1 MTQSDRTNDLADYGD
16 RLEAAA
22 TRDLKGRPRRATRI
36 ALLAA
41 AAVLVVGAGSA
52 VAAGLFTPKQVAAGM
67 PAGAVIFTGTHPT
80 CVLDADGVTYH
91 CTLASAPVPDSGGVT
106 PPPGSVKAS
115 IMAALPGPDAVD
127 YLGYKELLGIDGKV
141 AGGCI
146 GRDHAGLAWD
156 CYIGDEAVKQEILV
170 QDLLNQEM
178 LGPGRG

>member
-1 MTQSDRTNDLADYGD
+1 MTERQQTNDLTDYGD

-22 TRDLKGRPRRATRI
+22 SRDLRGRPRRLARV
-36 ALLAA
+36 AALAA
-41 AAVLVVGAGSA
+41 AAVLVVGAGTA
-52 VAAGLFTPKQVAAGM
+52 VAAGLFSPKQVAAGM
-67 PAGAVIFTGTHPT
+67 PAGAVIFAGTHPT
-80 CVLDADGVTYH
+80 CSLDADGVTYH
-91 CTLASAPVPDSGGVT
+91 CALATAPVPDTGGAT

-115 IMAALPGPDAVD
+115 DVAALPEADAVD

-156 CYIGDEAVKQEILV
+156 CYIGNEAVKQEILV